1 MANKGGEQL
10 SGEKATIRQ
19 IEVLSNKLEK
29 GVGPAHIHRGIQLP
43 DGTFAHD
50 DTVEVR
56 PLGWAARRRREIAL
70 KNQRE
75 ALARRDLNT
84 GNNNTDL

>member
-1 MANKGGEQL
+1 
-10 SGEKATIRQ
+10 
-19 IEVLSNKLEK
+19 
-29 GVGPAHIHRGIQLP
+29 
-43 DGTFAHD
+43 
-50 DTVEVR
+50 VEVR